1 MIHDEKR
8 MRLSGETVGISIFNG
23 NDCLVIGLI
32 SETLVIDIQAL
43 SLFVSEASASVF
55 SSEVVIKYL
64 AGEYFQC
71 SRPTYLKV

>member
-55 SSEVVIKYL
+55 SSEVVI
-64 AGEYFQC
+64 
-71 SRPTYLKV
+71 